1 MNNLPS
7 PACPDSKCGDIN
19 LAINDDKGCALDMK
33 NKSDIFDDI
42 TKLAGG
48 AAGTLHSMRSQVKND
63 IKARV
68 EEVAMRLD
76 LVPREDLD
84 RVEALLEKT
93 IKDQK
98 DLIQRLEKLEK

>member
-1 MNNLPS
+1 M
-7 PACPDSKCGDIN
+7 K
-19 LAINDDKGCALDMK
+19 DK
-33 NKSDIFDDI
+33 SEIFDDI

-48 AAGTLHSMRSQVKND
+48 AAGTLNSVREQVKND

-68 EEVAMRLD
+68 EEAAMRLD

-93 IKDQK
+93 IKDQQE
-98 DLIQRLEKLEK
+98 LIQRLEKLEKK

>member
-1 MNNLPS
+1 M
-7 PACPDSKCGDIN
+7 K
-19 LAINDDKGCALDMK
+19 DK
-33 NKSDIFDDI
+33 SEIFDDI

-48 AAGTLHSMRSQVKND
+48 AAGTLNSVRKQVKND

-68 EEVAMRLD
+68 EEAAMRLD

-93 IKDQK
+93 IKDQQE
-98 DLIQRLEKLEK
+98 LIQRLEKLEKK